1 MMPMLSVAAGHLHLL
16 RNQGTRWPRRLVFEV
31 GAPDPPHPFSSCM
44 ALGKLPSRAI
54 NDLCLPVPRLRART
68 Q

>member
-16 RNQGTRWPRRLVFEV
+16 RKQGTHWPRRLVFEV
-31 GAPDPPHPFSSCM
+31 RALDLPHPFSSCM
-44 ALGKLPSRAI
+44 ALGKLPSRAM
-54 NDLCLPVPRLRART
+54 NDLGLPVPRLRART